1 MAGRPRKFAKELTT
15 DERTMLETIAHSR
28 TEEKRRVERAE
39 VILGCAAGMSNVA
52 IAEKLHISKPTVVKV
67 LKNGQ
72 CLALTQHSKIY
83 NGPVVQ
89 PRFELKQKRGSSLW
103 LVPSPRISQV
113 PL

>member
-1 MAGRPRKFAKELTT
+1 MAGRPRKFVKELTT

-52 IAEKLHISKPTVVKV
+52 IAEELHIS
-67 LKNGQ
+67 
-72 CLALTQHSKIY
+72 
-83 NGPVVQ
+83 Q
-89 PRFELKQKRGSSLW
+89 PRFELKPRRGSSLW
-103 LVPSPRISQV
+103 LVPSLRISQV

>member
-1 MAGRPRKFAKELTT
+1 MAGRPRKFTKELTT

-52 IAEKLHISKPTVVKV
+52 IAEKLHISKPTVVKI
-67 LKNGQ
+67 LKKWTMFGVNS
-72 CLALTQHSKIY
+72 ALEDLQ
-83 NGPVVQ
+83 GPVVL

-103 LVPSPRISQV
+103 LVPSLRISQV